1 MDRSIKLNYYYNNV
15 PNKGLCRNNL
25 IYTSLINDDNTIF
38 CQWYFND
45 RKYHGGHNEV
55 VDSNLMKEKW
65 KREVD
70 FLSLLDENNPE
81 HIPIIKLIDHYNN
94 KIFLEIQDVDFW
106 QLANCDQN
114 LYNSVLPDWQEQMLE
129 ILKSYRQLGIWKY
142 SLHPSSYFIVDG
154 KLKSIN
160 YFFTY
165 YETESKISIKDI
177 LSHISLDRREKLYKQ
192 MNLYNI
198 NLNDRAE
205 FSKLGQLALDSFSD
219 CYPLEFINKAK
230 EIYV

>member
-1 MDRSIKLNYYYNNV
+1 MDRSIKLNYYYNDV

-25 IYTSLINDDNTIF
+25 IYTSLINEGKTVF

-45 RKYHGGHNEV
+45 EKYHGGHNEV
-55 VDSNLMKEKW
+55 VDPNLMKEKW
-65 KREVD
+65 DRELD
-70 FLSLLDENNPE
+70 FLLLMDEHYPQY
-81 HIPIIKLIDHYNN
+81 IPNIKLIDHHTS
-94 KIFLEIQDVDFW
+94 KIYLEIQDVDFW

-114 LYNSVLPDWQEQMLE
+114 LYNKVLPNWQDQMLE

-165 YETESKISIKDI
+165 YNTESKITIKNV
-177 LSHISLDRREKLYKQ
+177 LSHISNDRRHKLFKK
-192 MNLYNI
+192 MNEMNI
-198 NLNDRAE
+198 DLETPSDFA
-205 FSKLGQLALDSFSD
+205 SLGQLALESFSD
-219 CYPLEFINKAK
+219 CYPRDFIVKAK
-230 EIYV
+230 KIYV

>member
-1 MDRSIKLNYYYNNV
+1 MNYKYYYNDV

-25 IYTSLINDDNTIF
+25 IYTSLINEDKNVF

-45 RKYHGGHNEV
+45 EKYHGGHNEV
-55 VDSNLMKEKW
+55 VDPNLMKEKW
-65 KREVD
+65 DRELN
-70 FLSLLDENNPE
+70 FLLLMDEHYPQ
-81 HIPIIKLIDHYNN
+81 HIPNIKLIDHHTY
-94 KIFLEIQDVDFW
+94 KIYLEIQDVDFW

-114 LYNSVLPDWQEQMLE
+114 LYNKVLPDWQDQMLD

-165 YETESKISIKDI
+165 QDNENTISLSQV
-177 LSHISLDRREKLYKQ
+177 LSHISLYRRTHLVDKMEKLGVTFEDKISFAK
-192 MNLYNI
+192 M
-198 NLNDRAE
+198 A
-205 FSKLGQLALDSFSD
+205 QLALDSFSD
-219 CYPLEFINKAK
+219 CFPLDFINKAK